1 MAFRRGRRLGI
12 DVGSVRV
19 GIAQCDPDGILATPL
34 DTVYRRDGDPA
45 ALARIAALVAEVDP
59 LELVV
64 GLPRSLD
71 GTERAS
77 ARTALD
83 FTAQIAAATG
93 LPVRLVDERFST
105 AEAHTV
111 LQAVGRSARK
121 RREIVDAVAA
131 VVILQSAVDHEKRT
145 GEPAGSV
152 LRSQSE
158 DPHV

>member
-34 DTVYRRDGDPA
+34 DTVYRRDGDAPA
-45 ALARIAALVAEVDP
+45 LRRIAALVAEVEP
-59 LELVV
+59 IELVA
-64 GLPRSLD
+64 GQPRSLD
-71 GTERAS
+71 GTARAS
-77 ARTALD
+77 ADTALA
-83 FTAQIAAATG
+83 FTEQIARETG

-105 AEAHTV
+105 TEAHTV

-131 VVILQSAVDHEKRT
+131 VVILQSAVDQEKST
-145 GEPAGSV
+145 GLPAGT
-152 LRSQSE
+152 LLHPASE
-158 DPHV
+158 APA